1 MPIED
6 HRIAVQ
12 KIDALLKAVTG
23 VGGLRLKY
31 RITAGAGA
39 ADPHQ
44 FETREIYV
52 EIAGPDVDLV
62 LERHAE
68 LLRSLEHIAAK
79 TLRLEPE
86 EHGLISFD
94 AKGYK
99 AMRAQELRMAADTAA
114 EQVHRTGQPYNFAPM
129 NSRERRMLHLALQN
143 YEGIRSESS
152 GEGLRRFVVVYPQ
165 DWVAAATG
173 QRPAGVSRARTFGRG

>member
-6 HRIAVQ
+6 YRVAVA
-12 KIDALLKAVTG
+12 KIDALLKVLTG
-23 VGGLRLKY
+23 IGGLRLKY

-39 ADPHQ
+39 ADPNK

-52 EIAGPDVDLV
+52 EMAGPDVDLV

-79 TLRLEPE
+79 ILRLEPE

-94 AKGYK
+94 ARGYK

-114 EQVHRTGQPYNFAPM
+114 EQVRRTGQPYNFAPM
-129 NSRERRMLHLALQN
+129 NSRERRMLHLTFQN
-143 YEGIRSESS
+143 YDDLRSESS
-152 GEGLRRFVVVYPQ
+152 GEGMRRYVVVYPKNWEPQ
-165 DWVAAATG
+165 AS
-173 QRPAGVSRARTFGRG
+173 RPAGVSRARTFGRG

>member
-6 HRIAVQ
+6 HRIAVG
-12 KIDALLKAVTG
+12 KIDALLKLLTG
-23 VGGLRLKY
+23 KGGLRLKY

-39 ADPHQ
+39 ADPNQ

-52 EIAGPDVDLV
+52 EMAGPDVDLV

-68 LLRSLEHIAAK
+68 LLRSLEHVAAK
-79 TLRLEPE
+79 ALRLEPE

-114 EQVHRTGQPYNFAPM
+114 EQVRATSQPYNFAPM

-143 YEGIRSESS
+143 YEDLRSESS
-152 GEGLRRFVVVYPQ
+152 GEGMRRFVVVYPKNWQ
-165 DWVAAATG
+165 PQAT
-173 QRPAGVSRARTFGRG
+173 RPAGVSRARTFGRG